1 MNSAALSPEAYAL
14 IRGLR
19 HIGRIKAKF
28 VSERVRS
35 ELESHRLVRLDR
47 IWLQITDRG
56 MSVPAAPRAA

>member
-1 MNSAALSPEAYAL
+1 MNSAALSPEAYAV

-35 ELESHRLVRLDR
+35 ELQDHHLVRLDR
-47 IWLQITDRG
+47 VWLQITDRG
-56 MSVPAAPRAA
+56 MSVPAVSRAA